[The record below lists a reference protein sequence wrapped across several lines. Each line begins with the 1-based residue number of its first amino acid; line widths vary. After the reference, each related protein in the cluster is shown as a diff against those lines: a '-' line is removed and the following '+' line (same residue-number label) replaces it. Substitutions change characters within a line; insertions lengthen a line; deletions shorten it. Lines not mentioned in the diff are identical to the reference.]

1 MKLHLIVEDPD
12 PAFQRALLA
21 LLGEHAGSLKTAG
34 PATDWADP
42 ETASR
47 YYLSLPATAQ
57 RILREAA
64 TREDGYVPADVLRGP
79 HGEGKLTGSSGA
91 FKAALKR
98 GVRRNWWVA
107 DQVSPLLAEGP
118 GFGKVAGYR
127 IRTGALPAFQA
138 AVATHQQ
145 GELASQKDCLAE
157 AITGEGGSGT
167 RSAPSPRS
175 TRSATPSTRS
185 APGRSC
191 ASSPQTASS
200 SAWTPIELS
209 TALLTT
215 RNSRSP
221 GGQTRPAPANPRRPT
236 GWPWPR
242 W

>member
-12 PAFQRALLA
+12 PAFQNALLA

-157 AITGEGGSGT
+157 AITGERGEWDAQ
-167 RSAPSPRS
+167 RSVA
-175 TRSATPSTRS
+175 
-185 APGRSC
+185 
-191 ASSPQTASS
+191 
-200 SAWTPIELS
+200 
-209 TALLTT
+209 ALHEIGHAVDEKRARQILRDLAADGILQRLDTD
-215 RNSRSP
+215 RAVY
-221 GGQTRPAPANPRRPT
+221 RPADDSER
-236 GWPWPR
+236 
-242 W
+242 